1 MSSNPQT
8 WRSYEDL
15 ARHVLL
21 HFADMLGISEVEAKQ
36 RLIGATGTQWEID
49 AKGVMTDGRGF
60 LVVECKER
68 SAARLDQATI
78 GSLAFT
84 VKDVGAQGAVIVT
97 SIGLQEGAEKVAQ
110 HEDFKVVFLPKDGT
124 FEQFFASC
132 GNCLL
137 QKVSERANASLALT
151 SLVFYPAEKK

>member
-1 MSSNPQT
+1 MTSGTQT
-8 WRSYEDL
+8 WRSYEEL
-15 ARHVLL
+15 ARHVLMC
-21 HFADMLGISEVEAKQ
+21 FADMLGISEVEAKQ
-36 RLIGATGTQWEID
+36 RLMGATGTEWEID
-49 AKGVMTDGRGF
+49 AKGVKADGRGF

-84 VKDVGAQGAVIVT
+84 VQDVGAQGAVIVT
-97 SIGLQEGAEKVAQ
+97 SIGLQEGAKKIAEHQ
-110 HEDFKVVFLPKDGT
+110 DFKIVFLRKEST

-137 QKVSERANASLALT
+137 AKVSDHATSSLALT
-151 SLVFYPAEKK
+151 GFVVSKAEGK